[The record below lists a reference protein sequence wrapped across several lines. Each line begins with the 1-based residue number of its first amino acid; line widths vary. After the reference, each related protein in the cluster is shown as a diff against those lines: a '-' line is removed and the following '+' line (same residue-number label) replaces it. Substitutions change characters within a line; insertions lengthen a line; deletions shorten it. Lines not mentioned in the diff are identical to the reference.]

1 MYMEYA
7 INIAVAIAIFIVGK
21 IAAKWFTK
29 FIIKALEK
37 SNNVDETLTKFL
49 SSVLYGIM
57 IVVVALAALS
67 QAGVQTTSFIAILGA
82 VGLAI
87 GLAFKDTLSNIS
99 AGVMLMIFRPI
110 KVGEYVEAGGTAGT
124 IEEINIFNTI
134 LKTPDNKMI
143 IVANANV
150 IGSNIINYS
159 RKETR
164 RVDITFG
171 IGYDDDLKK
180 AKVLL
185 ENILSEDERI
195 LMDPKPFVAVSE
207 LADNSVNFV
216 TRSWVKS
223 GDYWGVYFDTIE
235 KVKLAFDE
243 NGISIPY
250 PQMDIHT
257 KSE

>member
-1 MYMEYA
+1 MEYA

-87 GLAFKDTLSNIS
+87 GLAFKDTLSSIS